1 MGKATKL
8 VAPTTQSIG
17 FIVKSTRR
25 CNLRCRYCHD
35 WRSHAS
41 SMPFETLLQLT
52 SKSLTSKAARRID
65 YMWHGGEPLLMGRSF
80 YEKAL
85 ALQNHFAKSNQII
98 TNSIQTN
105 GTLLDDSWCEFISE
119 YGFSVGIS
127 VDGPAIIHDST
138 RRDSAGRGSL
148 KKVMRGIQKLRDAKI
163 HFGVLTVLTNDVLEL
178 GPSALFG
185 FLVDD
190 LGVDSFSLLPARPDN
205 VPGTGERPT
214 NDYVDN
220 RAYAN
225 FMTKMFDLWLERDDP
240 KINIRE
246 LTSLTRVILGGLP
259 TVCTLAGG
267 CIGSY
272 FHVEYNGDLWHCDK
286 YLGDDEYRIGNI
298 VDTDLDAILV
308 GSRLQSLAHQESK
321 AHSSLSTCEYYG
333 VCNGG
338 CPHDR
343 YEIMRFS
350 GSSSISC
357 CGLNA
362 LIAHIETRLWE
373 VDGVQRLLTAT
384 PDREQNRR
392 TYISDN
398 NSQRPIL

>member
-1 MGKATKL
+1 MEKAAKL

-41 SMPFETLLQLT
+41 SMPFETLLQLI
-52 SKSLTSKAARRID
+52 SKSLEPKAARRID

-85 ALQNHFAKSNQII
+85 ALQHHFARPGQTIM
-98 TNSIQTN
+98 NSIQTN
-105 GTLLDDSWCEFISE
+105 GTLLNDSWCEFILD
-119 YGFSVGIS
+119 YKFSVGVS

-148 KKVMRGIQKLRDAKI
+148 KRVMRGIQHLRDAKI
-163 HFGVLTVLTNDVLEL
+163 RFGVLTVLTSDVLDL
-178 GPSALFG
+178 GPSALFD
-185 FLVDD
+185 FMVDD

-220 RAYAN
+220 RVYAN
-225 FMTKMFDLWLERDDP
+225 FMTKVFDLWLERDDP
-240 KINIRE
+240 KINVRE
-246 LTSLTRVILGGLP
+246 LTSLTRAILGGLP

-286 YLGDDEYRIGNI
+286 YLGDDDYRVGNI
-298 VDTDLDAILV
+298 VNADLDAILA
-308 GSRLQSLAHQESK
+308 GSRLQSLARRESE
-321 AHSSLSTCEYYG
+321 AHSRLSTCEYYA

-343 YEIMRFS
+343 YEIMRFAGE
-350 GSSSISC
+350 GSVSC
-357 CGLNA
+357 CGLNP
-362 LIAHIETRLWE
+362 LIAHIEKRLWE
-373 VDGVQRLLTAT
+373 VDGVQRLLAAV
-384 PDREQNRR
+384 PDRAQKQEGQ
-392 TYISDN
+392 Y
-398 NSQRPIL
+398 P